1 MHQQQWDGD
10 GGDVMGAADLQD
22 VPQAHDGWVPCCD
35 VSRTHI
41 IIHTEVKHNMNLR
54 QVWMACDVEFT
65 WREREHS
72 SVTTNPTER

>member
-22 VPQAHDGWVPCCD
+22 VPQAHDGWVPGCD
-35 VSRTHI
+35 VSWTHI
-41 IIHTEVKHNMNLR
+41 IIHTEVEHNMNLR

-65 WREREHS
+65 WREGEHS
-72 SVTTNPTER
+72 ILQCYD